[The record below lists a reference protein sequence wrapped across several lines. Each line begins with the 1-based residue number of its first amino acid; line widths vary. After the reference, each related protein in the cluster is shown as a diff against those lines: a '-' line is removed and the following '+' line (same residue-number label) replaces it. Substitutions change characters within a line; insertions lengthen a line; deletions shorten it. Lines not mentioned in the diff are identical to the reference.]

1 MSLATRGAS
10 LGVFSLAMMTAG
22 SVDSIRNLPATA
34 LFGNSLIFFFALGAL
49 FFLLPSALVAAELAS
64 RKGGRAGIFGWVTE
78 AFGYSSGF
86 LAVWFQW
93 IENVIWYP
101 TILSFIAATVGYW
114 VSPDL
119 AQSKAFLVSVI
130 VVAFW
135 GMTWLNL
142 RGIQASAG
150 FSNFCAIAGLL
161 LPMSL
166 IMGLGCAWILS
177 GHPVQISLHPK
188 DWLPT
193 SGGGD
198 MWVSLTGI
206 MMSFCGMEI
215 AAVHAGDVAN
225 PQRAYPR
232 AMALATG
239 IIVVTLLCGSLSI
252 AAVLPHQTISLVAG
266 IMQAFDVFFGA
277 YHWHWIL
284 PFVALALVLG
294 GLGGVNNWII
304 APTRGLT
311 QALRE
316 GNALARITALNAKG
330 APRFLLWVQ
339 AVIVM
344 GVTLVFLLMP
354 SVNGSYWFLTALTA
368 ELYMIMYIF
377 MFVAAIRLRYIRSKQ
392 VGFCIPGG
400 RVWGMWL
407 VAGAGLLGTIVTIIV
422 GFMPPAGIDVGGTV
436 HYQMMLVGGLL
447 VLGVPPWYWAVRRAR
462 RQEIVYEVV

>member
-177 GHPVQISLHPK
+177 GHPVQISLHP
-188 DWLPT
+188 
-193 SGGGD
+193 
-198 MWVSLTGI
+198 
-206 MMSFCGMEI
+206 
-215 AAVHAGDVAN
+215 
-225 PQRAYPR
+225 
-232 AMALATG
+232 
-239 IIVVTLLCGSLSI
+239 
-252 AAVLPHQTISLVAG
+252 
-266 IMQAFDVFFGA
+266 
-277 YHWHWIL
+277 
-284 PFVALALVLG
+284 
-294 GLGGVNNWII
+294 
-304 APTRGLT
+304 
-311 QALRE
+311 
-316 GNALARITALNAKG
+316 
-330 APRFLLWVQ
+330 
-339 AVIVM
+339 
-344 GVTLVFLLMP
+344 
-354 SVNGSYWFLTALTA
+354 
-368 ELYMIMYIF
+368 
-377 MFVAAIRLRYIRSKQ
+377 
-392 VGFCIPGG
+392 
-400 RVWGMWL
+400 
-407 VAGAGLLGTIVTIIV
+407 
-422 GFMPPAGIDVGGTV
+422 
-436 HYQMMLVGGLL
+436 
-447 VLGVPPWYWAVRRAR
+447 
-462 RQEIVYEVV
+462 